1 MFTIRTVEAHGAPTE
16 DEKMNELKTMTDKAL
31 AEHIK
36 ELRILE
42 NRGFQIGDPS
52 TTGRAI
58 RALEKAW
65 KEQDRRRSL

>member
-1 MFTIRTVEAHGAPTE
+1 MDDLT
-16 DEKMNELKTMTDKAL
+16 NLTDKAL

-42 NRGFQIGDPS
+42 HRGFQIGDPA

-65 KEQDRRRSL
+65 KEKSRRRAN

>member
-1 MFTIRTVEAHGAPTE
+1 
-16 DEKMNELKTMTDKAL
+16 MNELKPMTDKAL

-42 NRGFQIGDPS
+42 NRGCQSGDPS